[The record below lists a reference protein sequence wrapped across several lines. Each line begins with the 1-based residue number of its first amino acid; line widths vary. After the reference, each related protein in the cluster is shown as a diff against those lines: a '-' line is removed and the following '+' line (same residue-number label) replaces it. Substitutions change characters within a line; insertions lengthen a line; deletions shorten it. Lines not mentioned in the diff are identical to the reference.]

1 MIKLF
6 FPLKHR
12 ENLPIEFIKR
22 VPILINTNIILI
34 AYFVFA
40 SFTRYRAEPEAA
52 RTFFIA
58 VIASCS
64 AFLVSLALIRFKH
77 YIIASG
83 FSMFGIFLNSLWI
96 GILLPLTSYMDLY
109 RFSAY
114 IIAASTVN
122 ILLSFRQFQIWLY
135 SITTFITFVCVS
147 LFYYAPRFGGFT
159 GEIRTIFATL
169 SMLYVSVTLV
179 FYLINKLSHDLLAIA
194 NQEMQKNKVKADAL
208 NELIL
213 NTKDTMKIGAEL
225 VDYAG
230 QSTTSS
236 NQIKNE
242 LLSIADSA
250 RQLSTDA
257 TCADETNRGIVEFA
271 QKMQEAV
278 DNQNTFL
285 QETSSAVTEIM
296 TTIQN
301 IAQLAEQKKSIMN
314 AVVSK
319 IEAQGNEIKKL
330 TEGFEAIQESS
341 RSVLSVI
348 SSILDI
354 SEKTNMLAMN
364 ASIEAAHAGAAGK
377 GFAVISGE
385 IRKLSAETQVSTQLI
400 SQALS
405 RNQEVIDTA
414 SNLIHR
420 YTASL
425 KDVIEDVRDTFNS
438 FEEIIAGLSEI
449 NIGAKELTAA
459 TGNMVSISTETR
471 ETIKGVANQ
480 ISDSSASIEHISSF
494 ACALDERINK
504 LKEDFARIETIIQQI
519 RNIGDLNIEQIKRL
533 EAELDTIMSA

>member
-22 VPILINTNIILI
+22 VPILINTNFILI
-34 AYFVFA
+34 LYFVFA
-40 SFTRYRAEPEAA
+40 SFTRYRADPEAT
-52 RTFFIA
+52 RIFFIA
-58 VIASCS
+58 VLASCS
-64 AFLVSLALIRFKH
+64 SFVISLMLIRFKH
-77 YIIASG
+77 YIIAST
-83 FSMFGIFLNSLWI
+83 FSMLGIFLNSLWI
-96 GILLPLTSYMDLY
+96 GILLPLTNYMDLY
-109 RFSAY
+109 RFSVY

-122 ILLSFRQFQIWLY
+122 ILLSFRRLQIWLY
-135 SITTFITFVCVS
+135 SITTFAAFVCVS

-159 GEIRTIFATL
+159 GEIRTIFTTL
-169 SMLYVSVTLV
+169 SMLYIAVTIV
-179 FYLINKLSHDLLAIA
+179 FFIINKISTDLLTVA
-194 NQEMQKNKVKADAL
+194 NVEMQKNKAKADAL
-208 NELIL
+208 NELIR
-213 NTKDTMKIGAEL
+213 NTKNTMKVGADL
-225 VDYAG
+225 VEYAG
-230 QSTTSS
+230 QSTASA

-250 RQLSTDA
+250 RKLSTDA

-278 DNQNTFL
+278 DNQNSFL

-314 AVVSK
+314 AVVNK

-385 IRKLSAETQVSTQLI
+385 IRKLSSETQVSTQLI

-438 FEEIIAGLSEI
+438 FEEIIAGL
-449 NIGAKELTAA
+449 
-459 TGNMVSISTETR
+459 
-471 ETIKGVANQ
+471 
-480 ISDSSASIEHISSF
+480 
-494 ACALDERINK
+494 
-504 LKEDFARIETIIQQI
+504 
-519 RNIGDLNIEQIKRL
+519 
-533 EAELDTIMSA
+533 